1 MEKDYYC
8 NTLVMKH
15 HFNTSTYQKADSN
28 SDKLV
33 FNNLKPVIEK
43 LESFLTKNELR
54 YILNSNWKSSI
65 FYVLSKVHKS
75 NKNIEEINER
85 NNICLNMQPTE
96 DLKERPIVGGQNS
109 ATEGISGL
117 LEKILTPTVSCFKR
131 YTKDDWDFIRKLPTH
146 VDYPY
151 VLASYDVVILYTSI
165 PHDLGLEAPS
175 Y

>member
-75 NKNIEEINER
+75 NKIIEEINER

-96 DLKERPIVGGQNS
+96 DLK
-109 ATEGISGL
+109 GISGL
-117 LEKILTPTVSCFKR
+117 LEKILTPIVSCFKR

-146 VDYPY
+146 VDYP
-151 VLASYDVVILYTSI
+151 
-165 PHDLGLEAPS
+165 
-175 Y
+175 